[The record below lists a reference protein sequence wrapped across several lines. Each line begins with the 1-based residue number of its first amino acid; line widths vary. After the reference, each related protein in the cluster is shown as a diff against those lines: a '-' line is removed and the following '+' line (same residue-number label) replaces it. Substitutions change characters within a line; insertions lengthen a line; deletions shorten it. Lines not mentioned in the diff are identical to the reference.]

1 MIPLLEVTNLNAGYG
16 KLQVLYDISIAVKDK
31 TITVIIGPNGSGKST
46 LLKAIMNMVN
56 VYSGKVIYHGKDITD
71 LPPYK
76 RVSEGLAYLPQVGN
90 VFTALTVR
98 ENLRIAGYTLKKDE
112 KRPKI
117 DEALDFFP
125 VLRKY
130 INKKVT
136 KLSGG
141 ERQML
146 AMSMALIK
154 DVQIMLFDEPCG
166 SLAPK
171 LAQAVLN
178 NIIRLNEELGI
189 TTILVEQAVREAL
202 TIGDEAYLLVSGRI
216 KFKGEAEELRNN
228 PELGK
233 LYLGVK

>member
-1 MIPLLEVTNLNAGYG
+1 MLELVNLNAGYG
-16 KLQVLYDISIAVKDK
+16 KLQVLYNISAKFKDK
-31 TITVIIGPNGSGKST
+31 KITVIIGPNGSGKST

-56 VYSGKVIYHGKDITD
+56 VYSGKVKINGNDITD
-71 LPPYK
+71 MPSHK

-90 VFTALTVR
+90 VFTTLTVR
-98 ENLRIAGYTLKKDE
+98 ENLRIAGYTLNQDE
-112 KRPKI
+112 KKPKI
-117 DEALDFFP
+117 EEALDFFP

-130 INKKVT
+130 INKKVI

-146 AMSMALIK
+146 AMAMALIK
-154 DVQIMLFDEPCG
+154 DAHIMLFDEPFG

-171 LAQAVLN
+171 LSRAVLN
-178 NIIRLNEELGI
+178 NIIRLNEELGM
-189 TTILVEQAVREAL
+189 TTILVEQIVKEAL
-202 TIGDEAYLLVSGRI
+202 TVGDEAYLLVSGRI
-216 KFKGEAEELRNN
+216 KFEGEADELLNN